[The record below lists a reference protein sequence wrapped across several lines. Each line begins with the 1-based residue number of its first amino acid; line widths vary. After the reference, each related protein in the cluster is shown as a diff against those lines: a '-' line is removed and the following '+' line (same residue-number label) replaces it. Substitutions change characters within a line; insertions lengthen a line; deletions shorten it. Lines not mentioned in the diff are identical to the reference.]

1 MDESTGNSDSLLV
14 ADKATKP
21 TVKQAPTKADGY
33 AEMADNTRKIERNAE
48 ELRQNR
54 KEGEALDVPK
64 PPKLELAP
72 EYKNTSP
79 LEAFGSIATAFGLL
93 ASTKTRQP
101 LTSGLNAAGD
111 AMRSLKEGNIQ
122 DYQLKMQEWKD
133 HTDLALKQFD
143 VENKQFQNIIA
154 KKNLTQAELV
164 GELNAWAAAN
174 HNIGAQMQLR
184 QGDAHIALEGARLAE
199 SARARTQ
206 AHADE
211 VAARNTQ
218 LGIHIQE
225 QQLKTAETLVKLGLP
240 ADKLGP
246 VLEKINQG
254 VPFGQAIQDSGTQL
268 NPGNKEK
275 TALFEKMLPHIDPK
289 EVAAAGKW
297 FSENVDKSD
306 VEIAAGLAQFKPKGS
321 PTQQAAAEKRQTAIG
336 SAISDLQ
343 EIKAIIDEG
352 KAKGETV
359 TGAKGTINRYIG
371 AAGSAIGKD
380 WGGDTAARFQ
390 QQVSSVQSRLRD
402 LINVP
407 GSRLGADVRANAH
420 KILSGLSNATTPK
433 EASDAVDAVMKT
445 IIEGNGPPLDA
456 PEGAQLDYFYIDKEH
471 PEKGGSWSW
480 YYVNPETGK
489 AKLLGYR

>member
-1 MDESTGNSDSLLV
+1 MDESSGNSDSLLV
-14 ADKATKP
+14 ADRATRPAPKAGS
-21 TVKQAPTKADGY
+21 KAGGY
-33 AEMADNTRKIERNAE
+33 SEMADNTRKIEGIAG
-48 ELRQNR
+48 ELKANR
-54 KEGEALDVPK
+54 KEGDALDVPK
-64 PPKLELAP
+64 APKLELAP
-72 EYKNTSP
+72 EFKNTSP
-79 LEAFGSIATAFGLL
+79 MEAFGSVATAFALL
-93 ASTKTRQP
+93 ASMKTRQP

-133 HTDLALKQFD
+133 HTDMALKQFD

-154 KKNLTQAELV
+154 KKNLTQAELI

-174 HNIGAQMQLR
+174 QNIGAQMQLR
-184 QGDAHIALEGARLAE
+184 QGDARIALEGARLAE
-199 SARARTQ
+199 TSRARAE
-206 AHADE
+206 AHRDA
-211 VAARNTQ
+211 VLARDVQ

-306 VEIAAGLAQFKPKGS
+306 VEIAAGLAQFKAKGS

-343 EIKAIIDEG
+343 EIQQIIQEG
-352 KAKGETV
+352 KTKGEAV
-359 TGAKGTINRYIG
+359 TGLGGTASRIKG
-371 AAGSAIGKD
+371 AVGSALGQD

-407 GSRLGADVRANAH
+407 GSRLGADVRANAN
-420 KILSGLSNATTPK
+420 KILSGLGNAATPK
-433 EASDAVDAVMKT
+433 EASDSINAVMKT
-445 IIEGNGPPLDA
+445 IMEGNGPPIDA
-456 PEGAQLDYFYIDKEH
+456 PSDVKLGQFFIDPKH
-471 PEKGGSWSW
+471 PEQGKYWAW
-480 YYVNPETGK
+480 YTADKQTGTANLWDYK
-489 AKLLGYR
+489 